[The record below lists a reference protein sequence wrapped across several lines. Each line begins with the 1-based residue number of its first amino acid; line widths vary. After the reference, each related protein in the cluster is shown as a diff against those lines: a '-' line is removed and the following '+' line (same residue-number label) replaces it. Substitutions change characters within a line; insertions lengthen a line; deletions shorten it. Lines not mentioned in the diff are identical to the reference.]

1 MKSFF
6 FHKLLLGDIKL
17 SNLEHRNRKLSVHD
31 RTDHIKTLLSFD
43 KYHETRNIN
52 TSQAAMLLVPGHN
65 CATLL
70 VPVHKVHNVLTVFQL
85 KTTWRLGNVQFVL
98 IVAVVKVLLQEDSF
112 LFLFKKYQQVKKED
126 TCWQIAS
133 RFLPIADIINDHGLS
148 YHLYADDTQLYI
160 TFKSTSLNDIQ
171 QVKLRVECCVRD
183 IDEWMIRNYLKLNQ
197 DKTDLVVICSRFHPM
212 PDIGHITVG
221 SECIAPRDSVRNL
234 RVQFDS
240 IFSFE
245 EHIKNICK
253 SSFYHLR
260 NIAKIRKYLSQ
271 DTCEILVHAFISS
284 KLDHCNSLLH
294 GLPKYLLARLQAV
307 QNAAARVVTLT
318 PKHVHITPILINLHW
333 LQVEF
338 RITFKV
344 L

>member
-1 MKSFF
+1 MKERS
-6 FHKLLLGDIKL
+6 
-17 SNLEHRNRKLSVHD
+17 SRS
-31 RTDHIKTLLSFD
+31 S
-43 KYHETRNIN
+43 
-52 TSQAAMLLVPGHN
+52 
-65 CATLL
+65 
-70 VPVHKVHNVLTVFQL
+70 
-85 KTTWRLGNVQFVL
+85 
-98 IVAVVKVLLQEDSF
+98 KVLLTLVHSGWKILENAQVTAFSSK
-112 LFLFKKYQQVKKED
+112 LFSVGSKHSLDTTMGAVK
-126 TCWQIAS
+126 
-133 RFLPIADIINDHGLS
+133 
-148 YHLYADDTQLYI
+148 
-160 TFKSTSLNDIQ
+160 
-171 QVKLRVECCVRD
+171 VD

-197 DKTDLVVICSRFHPM
+197 DKTDLVVISSRFHPM

-221 SECIAPRDSVRNL
+221 SECITPCDSVRNL
-234 RVQFDS
+234 GVQFDS

-294 GLPKYLLARLQAV
+294 GLPEYLLARLQAV

-318 PKHVHITPILINLHW
+318 PKHDHMTPILINLHW
-333 LQVEF
+333 LPVEF

-344 L
+344 LLLVYKALHGLAPSYISDLLNFKTYSRSLRSSCKEYLAVPRSRLKTYGDRAFSIAGLVPGADRVVHYICILCMGYQ